1 MNRIKTVGLPIMR
14 KEKNEVR
21 GFLPSFVTELTDYGV
36 ETYMEYGYGKGMGIK
51 DEVYLKE
58 NSQAIHLVSHEEA
71 YKQDLVIVLRAPNFD
86 ELALMR
92 RRAGL
97 VAMLHYKSRPRLVQ
111 ELKKYGIISYS
122 LDSMVDDNNQR
133 LVVSYETTAWNG
145 VHIAFKKLEK
155 RRGDFY
161 SPNREPFWVAIMGMG
176 NLGIQAGR
184 ASFRFGDERMFKKI
198 AKHKLPGVSVAYLE
212 KEVTYCTDFISN
224 LFTKVDVLIDAT
236 KRIDFTKYI
245 IPNNLLGNL
254 KKDALILDLTCD
266 PYDTS
271 VNPIQVKAI
280 EGIPTGTLDQYIFEV
295 NDPAW
300 DKIPDGVST
309 INRRVVISCNAWPG
323 ITPKQTMQIYG
334 EKIIPFTKLLIEK
347 GHSLS
352 LQSDNLVERVL
363 CRSTLTNS
371 GVNP

>member
-1 MNRIKTVGLPIMR
+1 
-14 KEKNEVR
+14 
-21 GFLPSFVTELTDYGV
+21 
-36 ETYMEYGYGKGMGIK
+36 
-51 DEVYLKE
+51 
-58 NSQAIHLVSHEEA
+58 
-71 YKQDLVIVLRAPNFD
+71 
-86 ELALMR
+86 
-92 RRAGL
+92 
-97 VAMLHYKSRPRLVQ
+97 
-111 ELKKYGIISYS
+111 
-122 LDSMVDDNNQR
+122 
-133 LVVSYETTAWNG
+133 
-145 VHIAFKKLEK
+145 
-155 RRGDFY
+155 
-161 SPNREPFWVAIMGMG
+161 MGMG

-271 VNPIQVKAI
+271 VNPIQVNAI
-280 EGIPTGTLDQYIFEV
+280 EGIPSGTLGQYIFEV
-295 NDPAW
+295 SDPAW
-300 DKIPDGVST
+300 DKIPEGVST

-323 ITPKQTMQIYG
+323 VTPKQAMQIYG
-334 EKIIPFTKLLIEK
+334 EKMIPFIKLLIEK

-352 LQSDNLVERVL
+352 LQSGNPVERAL
-363 CRSTLTNS
+363 YRSTLS
-371 GVNP
+371 